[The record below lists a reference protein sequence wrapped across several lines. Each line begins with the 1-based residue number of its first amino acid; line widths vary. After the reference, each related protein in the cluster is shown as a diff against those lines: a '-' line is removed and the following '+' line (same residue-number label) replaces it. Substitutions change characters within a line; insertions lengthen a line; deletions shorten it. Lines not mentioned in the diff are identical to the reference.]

1 MQNTMKERHMLVDH
15 LQWTC
20 DIVVI
25 GSEGA
30 FL

>member
-15 LQWTC
+15 FQWIY